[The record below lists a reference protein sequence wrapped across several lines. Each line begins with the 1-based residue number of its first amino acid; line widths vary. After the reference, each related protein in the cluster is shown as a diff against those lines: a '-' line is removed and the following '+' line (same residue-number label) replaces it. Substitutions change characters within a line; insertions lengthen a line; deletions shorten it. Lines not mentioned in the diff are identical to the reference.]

1 VKGAAAGRFVVG
13 LVVGAAVGFFA
24 ANLMT
29 RSGTAPVPAAAP
41 QAAAPAAAPEPA
53 LTDDEIA
60 RAVAAVESRPD
71 DFEAQYKM
79 GEALLRIADRPA
91 EAVRYYERAAAIK
104 PGAVEAH
111 AGVADARF
119 ASALRASQ
127 NGVYDTALLDAAAAS
142 YERALALAPKTAGLH
157 AALGMTRVVRR
168 PPELDRAEREF
179 RRALELEPAN
189 DLAKRGLEMAAD
201 VRKGEQ

>member
-1 VKGAAAGRFVVG
+1 MSASVGRFVVG
-13 LVVGAAVGFFA
+13 FVVGAAIGFFA
-24 ANLMT
+24 ANVMT
-29 RSGTAPVPAAAP
+29 RSTPGP
-41 QAAAPAAAPEPA
+41 APAPAPAVAPEAAEPA
-53 LTDDEIA
+53 LTDDDLA
-60 RAVAAVESRPD
+60 RAMAAVESRPG

-91 EAVRYYERAAAIK
+91 EAVRYYERAALIK

-111 AGVADARF
+111 AGLADARF
-119 ASALRASQ
+119 AAALRSSQ
-127 NGVYDTALLDAAAAS
+127 DAVYDTALLDAAAAS
-142 YERALALAPKTAGLH
+142 YERALELAPKTAGLH

-189 DLAKRGLEMAAD
+189 DLARRGLEMAAEA
-201 VRKGEQ
+201 RKGRP

>member
-1 VKGAAAGRFVVG
+1 MGRFVVG
-13 LVVGAAVGFFA
+13 FVVGAAIGFFA
-24 ANLMT
+24 ANMMS
-29 RSGTAPVPAAAP
+29 RSATAPARAPQPAAAEP
-41 QAAAPAAAPEPA
+41 APEPELSDDD
-53 LTDDEIA
+53 LT
-60 RAVAAVESRPD
+60 RAMAAVESRPD

-79 GEALLRIADRPA
+79 GEALLRIADRPV

-119 ASALRASQ
+119 ASALRSSEA
-127 NGVYDTALLDAAAAS
+127 GVYDTALLDAAAAS
-142 YERALALAPKTAGLH
+142 YERALDLAPKTAGFH

-168 PPELDRAEREF
+168 PPDLDRAEREF

-189 DLAKRGLEMAAD
+189 DLARRGLEMAAE
-201 VRKGEQ
+201 VRMGER